1 MSRFFSTKYN
11 EGALD
16 FSLFILR
23 LTGGGL
29 MVKHGF
35 DKLIHFTDTVKKFPD
50 PIHIGSTLS
59 LALVIFAEF
68 FCAVLLIFGLLTR
81 LAAVPLVVSGFIAVF
96 IVHEGRVFA
105 DGEKAAL
112 FLAMFLFLL
121 FTGPGKF
128 SLDRLIG
135 K

>member
-68 FCAVLLIFGLLTR
+68 FCAVL
-81 LAAVPLVVSGFIAVF
+81 SN
-96 IVHEGRVFA
+96 
-105 DGEKAAL
+105 
-112 FLAMFLFLL
+112 
-121 FTGPGKF
+121 KF
-128 SLDRLIG
+128 SETNERKLTSVDPRWVASG
-135 K
+135 H